1 MQDDKLDDILAN
13 MTSGENSD
21 LSKLVNVGDSQA
33 ALRLAGAINS
43 LLNAQSLKVKP
54 ANNSKLELN
63 KRKEKR
69 KAVRTSVVKAATSLP
84 VTSLL
89 GLRQTAEMIASAS
102 MFKDELSST
111 AMVRR

>member
-21 LSKLVNVGDSQA
+21 LSKLVYVEDSQA

-43 LLNAQSLKVKP
+43 LLNAQSSKVKP
-54 ANNSKLELN
+54 ANNTKELN

-69 KAVRTSVVKAATSLP
+69 KAVRTSVVKSITSLP
-84 VTSLL
+84 VTSLQ
-89 GLRQTAEMIASAS
+89 GLKQTAEMIASAS
-102 MFKDELSST
+102 MFKDELSSI
-111 AMVRR
+111 AMV